1 MARKRREKERP
12 QAPRPIRR
20 AWSMGMSSNSMSSCI
35 GYPPRLLSA
44 ILNEGFD
51 RLIKRAL
58 PVLDLLIT
66 DERHGVP
73 DQVFLFLRNA
83 PTLTKVEKRVGRRLG
98 RFCGV
103 LGSLWYRSAV
113 HLRVGGLFVRNVEL
127 RIPVV
132 LLHRLDVKHLGRAI
146 RLEQRDKH
154 VMVGVHRLHSCY
166 QLTNR
171 HRRLLHP

>member
-58 PVLDLLIT
+58 PVLDLLIA

-73 DQVFLFLRNA
+73 DEVFLFRSNV
-83 PTLTKVEKRVGRRLG
+83 PTRTEVEKRVGRRLG
-98 RFCGV
+98 RCCGCV
-103 LGSLWYRSAV
+103 GFLWHRTAV
-113 HLRVGGLFVRNVEL
+113 PLCIRGFFLINV
-127 RIPVV
+127 
-132 LLHRLDVKHLGRAI
+132 
-146 RLEQRDKH
+146 
-154 VMVGVHRLHSCY
+154 
-166 QLTNR
+166 
-171 HRRLLHP
+171 